1 MRTATQILEVFPQF
15 PLEDKMVLLGGSIDR
30 VKRMPKPLVTKV
42 YVRRQPDSNRN
53 N

>member
-1 MRTATQILEVFPQF
+1 V
-15 PLEDKMVLLGGSIDR
+15 VLLEGSIDR
-30 VKRMPKPLVTKV
+30 VKRMPLVTKV